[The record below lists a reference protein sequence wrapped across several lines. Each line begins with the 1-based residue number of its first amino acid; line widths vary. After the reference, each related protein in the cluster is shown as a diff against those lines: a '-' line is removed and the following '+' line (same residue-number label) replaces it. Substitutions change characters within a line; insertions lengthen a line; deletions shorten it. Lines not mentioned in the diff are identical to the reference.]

1 LKTEK
6 TLRDDHQAEIIVEFE
21 QDELQQY
28 KKRAARII
36 AKQAKV
42 PGFRPG
48 KAPYEV
54 IERLY
59 GDDAIKQQAVEI
71 MVDEKYSDVL
81 TAAEVEP
88 AAAGKLEEI
97 ISTEPPKFKFLVP
110 LTPIVEL
117 GNYQAIRKE
126 YSPEPVSDDE
136 VEQVIT
142 NMRKSFATAE
152 PANRP
157 AENGDL
163 VYIKISGSLTDPA
176 EGEDPQIIKDSA
188 TQVVIGDNDP
198 RSGGGWPFPGFA
210 EQLIGLSEGE
220 EKSLLHTYEEDSPYK
235 NLSGKTVDYQVT
247 IQSVKF
253 LKLPEL
259 DEKFIKMMGN
269 YESVEDMR
277 TAIRADLEAHYK
289 EEFDDKYLSEVVD
302 EIVEQSTVKYPP
314 QLVDE
319 EIKTILD
326 KFNADLAEQ
335 RMDLDTYLK
344 VRNLE
349 KAQFIDSEIRP
360 AAKRRLERS
369 LVMDQVGK
377 AESIKLDEAELQ
389 NSVKQTLE
397 ILRQRP
403 DFKKFNNKRNLQN
416 ITNSITVDTAWHML
430 NQSILNRIKDISTG
444 KAESE
449 PAKTETE

>member
-1 LKTEK
+1 
-6 TLRDDHQAEIIVEFE
+6 
-21 QDELQQY
+21 
-28 KKRAARII
+28 
-36 AKQAKV
+36 
-42 PGFRPG
+42 
-48 KAPYEV
+48 
-54 IERLY
+54 
-59 GDDAIKQQAVEI
+59 
-71 MVDEKYSDVL
+71 
-81 TAAEVEP
+81 
-88 AAAGKLEEI
+88 
-97 ISTEPPKFKFLVP
+97 
-110 LTPIVEL
+110 
-117 GNYQAIRKE
+117 
-126 YSPEPVSDDE
+126 
-136 VEQVIT
+136 
-142 NMRKSFATAE
+142 
-152 PANRP
+152 
-157 AENGDL
+157 
-163 VYIKISGSLTDPA
+163 
-176 EGEDPQIIKDSA
+176 
-188 TQVVIGDNDP
+188 
-198 RSGGGWPFPGFA
+198 
-210 EQLIGLSEGE
+210 
-220 EKSLLHTYEEDSPYK
+220 
-235 NLSGKTVDYQVT
+235 
-247 IQSVKF
+247 
-253 LKLPEL
+253 
-259 DEKFIKMMGN
+259 MMGN

>member
-28 KKRAARII
+28 KKRAARMI

-48 KAPYEV
+48 KAPYDV

-110 LTPIVEL
+110 LSPVVEL
-117 GNYQAIRKE
+117 GDYKAIRKD
-126 YSPEPVSDDE
+126 YSPEPVSEDE
-136 VEQVIT
+136 VEQVIN

-163 VYIKISGSLTDPA
+163 VYIKISGNLTNPA

-198 RSGGGWPFPGFA
+198 RSGGGWPFSGFA
-210 EQLIGLSEGE
+210 EQLIGMSEGE
-220 EKSLLHTYEEDSPYK
+220 EKSILHTYEEDSPYK

-247 IQSVKF
+247 IQSVKY

-277 TAIRADLEAHYK
+277 AAIRADLEAHYK
-289 EEFDDKYLSEVVD
+289 EEFDDKYLSDVVD
-302 EIVEQSTVKYPP
+302 EIVEKSTVKYPP

-335 RMDLDTYLK
+335 RMDMDTYLK

-349 KAQFIDSEIRP
+349 KAQFIESEIRP
-360 AAKRRLERS
+360 AAQRRLERS

-377 AESIKLDEAELQ
+377 SENIKLDETELQ
-389 NSVKQTLE
+389 NSVKKTLE

-430 NQSILNRIKDISTG
+430 NQSILSRIKDISTG
-444 KAESE
+444 KAENE
-449 PAKTETE
+449 PAKAETE